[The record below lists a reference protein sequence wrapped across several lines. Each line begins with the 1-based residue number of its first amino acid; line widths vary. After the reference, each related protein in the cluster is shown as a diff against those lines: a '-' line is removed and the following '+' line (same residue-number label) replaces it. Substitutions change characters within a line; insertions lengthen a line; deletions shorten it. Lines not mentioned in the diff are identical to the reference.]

1 MELKGISCVALEPH
15 QEKRKNCCVSRSFG
29 NKLRSYEGIRS
40 ALIIYTQK
48 AAAKMRINDLFCSS
62 KPSRVVPQIKEI
74 YPGTSGKTQGD
85 KKLTAPAKK
94 DIK

>member
-1 MELKGISCVALEPH
+1 MA
-15 QEKRKNCCVSRSFG
+15 
-29 NKLRSYEGIRS
+29 NKSVFF
-40 ALIIYTQK
+40 
-48 AAAKMRINDLFCSS
+48 RINDLFCSS

-74 YPGTSGKTQGD
+74 YPGTNGKTQGD